1 MKIKSF
7 FSNTIEDAI
16 AMARQEWGPDAM
28 LVQSRKAA
36 REARHLGEY
45 EVVFAAGAP
54 AIETGDP
61 GNTSNPA
68 PIPQSGERI
77 AAEVAALKQ
86 QLENMRRT
94 LTQTAFASPQW
105 LSTTLDS
112 APLLSEAYAL
122 LTAADVCPDLAR
134 EIVRGAASRAGMSH
148 DASRRPDE
156 RSWRAA
162 LTEEMCSR
170 CRIEAKLGIGE
181 TGSRIAALVG
191 PPGSGK
197 TATVVKLAVSYGLAN
212 RSSVLLLSTDT
223 YRVAAADQLRSYA
236 AILGVGFQVVETVP
250 GLAQALDENRAK
262 DLILIDTPGLA
273 FRDLEDYTDLAHF
286 LSTRNEIDRHL
297 VLSASMKS
305 ADLSRVIDAYEI
317 FRPQHLL
324 FTRLDETGSLGPIF
338 KETART
344 EKPLSFFATGQ
355 RIPEDLEAATHARL
369 VEPILGSFL
378 EEVRSAA

>member
-45 EVVFAAGAP
+45 EVVFADGVPAVEAG
-54 AIETGDP
+54 EP
-61 GNTSNPA
+61 GNASNPA
-68 PIPQSGERI
+68 PPQSGERI
-77 AAEVAALKQ
+77 AADVAALKQ

-105 LSTTLDS
+105 LSSTTFDS

-122 LTAADVCPDLAR
+122 LTGADVCPDLAR
-134 EIVRGAASRAGMSH
+134 DIVRSAASRAGMSP

-156 RSWRAA
+156 RRWRAS
-162 LTEEMCSR
+162 LTEEMCSH
-170 CRIEAKLGIGE
+170 CRIEATLGLGE
-181 TGSRIAALVG
+181 TRSRIAALVG

-197 TATVVKLAVSYGLAN
+197 TASLVKLAVTHGLAN
-212 RSSVLLLSTDT
+212 RHSVLLLSTDT
-223 YRVAAADQLRSYA
+223 LRVAAADQLRLYA
-236 AILGVGFQVVETVP
+236 AILGVGFQVVDTVP
-250 GLAQALDENRAK
+250 GLAQALEENRAK

-286 LSTRNEIDRHL
+286 LSTRNDIDRHL
-297 VLSASMKS
+297 VLSSSMKS
-305 ADLSRVIDAYEI
+305 ADLPRVIDAYEI
-317 FRPQHLL
+317 FRPQRLL
-324 FTRLDETGSLGPIF
+324 FTRLDETASPGSIF
-338 KETART
+338 NETART
-344 EKPLSFFATGQ
+344 KKPLSFFATGQ

-369 VEPILGSFL
+369 VGPMLGSYL

>member
-45 EVVFAAGAP
+45 EVVFADGAP
-54 AIETGDP
+54 VETRQAA
-61 GNTSNPA
+61 TASNPA
-68 PIPQSGERI
+68 SIPQSGDRI

-105 LSTTLDS
+105 LGSTTFDS

-134 EIVRGAASRAGMSH
+134 EMVRGAASRVDMPH
-148 DASRRPDE
+148 DASHRPNQ
-156 RSWRAA
+156 RTWRAA
-162 LTEEMCSR
+162 LNQEMCSH
-170 CRIEAKLGIGE
+170 CRIEATLGIGE
-181 TGSRIAALVG
+181 SRSRITALVG
-191 PPGSGK
+191 PPGAGK
-197 TATVVKLAVSYGLAN
+197 TATLVKLAVTHGLAN
-212 RSSVLLLSTDT
+212 RRSVQLLSTDT
-223 YRVAAADQLRSYA
+223 FRVAAADQLRAYS
-236 AILGVGFQVVETVP
+236 AILGVGLQVVETVP
-250 GLAQALDENRAK
+250 ALAQALEENRTK
-262 DLILIDTPGLA
+262 DLILIDTPGLS
-273 FRDLEDYTDLAHF
+273 FHDLEDYRDLAHF
-286 LSTRNEIDRHL
+286 LSTRNDIDRHL
-297 VLSASMKS
+297 VLSSSVKS

-338 KETART
+338 SEAART
-344 EKPLSFFATGQ
+344 GKPLSFFATGQ

-369 VEPILGSFL
+369 IEPILGNFL